1 MERVMIVEDHS
12 AFAQAL
18 ELVLGQVD
26 GTEVALARTL
36 EEGRALIRDSG
47 PFDVVVLDLTL
58 PDGEGTDLIAELRQR
73 RPEPLVVAVLSARN
87 DVDEAASK
95 AGADAAI
102 HKDTPLPDIISS
114 LKRLAGK
121 GSL

>member
-18 ELVLGQVD
+18 ELILGQVE
-26 GTEVALARTL
+26 GAEVAPARTL
-36 EEGRALIRDSG
+36 EEGRALIRG
-47 PFDVVVLDLTL
+47 GELFDVEVLDLTL
-58 PDGEGTDLIAELRQR
+58 PDEEGTDLIAELRQR
-73 RPEPLVVAVLSARN
+73 RPEMPVAVLSARK

-102 HKDTPLPDIISS
+102 SKDTPLPDIISS
-114 LKRLAGK
+114 LRHLAE
-121 GSL
+121 

>member
-18 ELVLGQVD
+18 ELVLGQLD

-36 EEGRALIRDSG
+36 EEGRALIRDSR
-47 PFDVVVLDLTL
+47 PYDVVVLDLTL
-58 PDGEGTDLIAELRQR
+58 PDVEGTELIAEIKRSH
-73 RPEPLVVAVLSARN
+73 PETPVAVLSARN

-102 HKDTPLPDIISS
+102 SKDRPLPDIISS
-114 LKRLAGK
+114 LRRLAG
-121 GSL
+121 